1 MLTHPDPYRH
11 RRRATRPSFD
21 PRPMRS
27 FDARLS
33 LLIDRAV
40 IELESAD
47 PATVRKWRS
56 VLREL
61 EKAAGL

>member
-1 MLTHPDPYRH
+1 MLTHPDRR
-11 RRRATRPSFD
+11 RRRATRPS
-21 PRPMRS
+21 PERRPMRS

-33 LLIDRAV
+33 VMIDRAV

-47 PATVRKWRS
+47 PATVRKWRR

-61 EKAAGL
+61 EGAAGL